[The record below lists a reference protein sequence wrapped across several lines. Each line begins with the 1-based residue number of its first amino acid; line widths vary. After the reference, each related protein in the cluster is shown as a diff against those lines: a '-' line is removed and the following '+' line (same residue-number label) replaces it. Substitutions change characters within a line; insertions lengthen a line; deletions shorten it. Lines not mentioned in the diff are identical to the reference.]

1 MKTKHDS
8 YELSV
13 AQLADLMSESR
24 IYLDEAFQSNTRW
37 TILMN
42 QEYMRSIIEGRAIT
56 PITLGSIDEILSVL
70 ERRFGPT
77 HVDYKFFKD
86 LQD

>member
-1 MKTKHDS
+1 MKTKHDT
-8 YELSV
+8 YTLSV
-13 AQLADLMSESR
+13 AQLAKLMVEHG

-56 PITLGSIDEILSVL
+56 PITLGNISDIINVIES
-70 ERRFGPT
+70 
-77 HVDYKFFKD
+77 
-86 LQD
+86 